1 MESTTMQDLAL
12 ATMPMQVLVTES
24 TEENAAQKEN
34 AQELAA
40 LEASLMACATVQSTT
55 EYITDAVPCQI
66 ATAPILDDQGKEKAA
81 TNLAAHSDDPEYSTE
96 ADLCQIVVIP
106 TLEEIT
112 TAIAD
117 AARKRIESAHC
128 EMDETRARIE
138 RECAAREIT
147 LQAMQERV
155 RNIQASLDRLVGE
168 RAELE
173 KRARTFL
180 SGGQLNAMLGQMHLA
195 FNARQLELED
205 ALATAK
211 TDEAEEQEEIQT
223 ASVTDALELQLAQ
236 QELEKLESSAPEVA
250 QAIKLAESAGQ
261 IIAAARQAVS
271 DGMLHDAAA
280 LLHQARAA
288 NADPIVVADIEQQLA
303 SAKQDEVVRDLVARI
318 NANTDQPGAL
328 KRIREMIQEAET
340 AGIADKVTPYAEHAM
355 QIARNAANARFAQA
369 RPIANH
375 LVKEGFIPVI
385 GDGRI
390 EAWTKL
396 SRNGDS
402 NAEHQSTWVLDHIL
416 SLRGNGEWR
425 TEKPRVPVTRKT
437 LSPRVMR
444 SRWYHEWVAQQASSP
459 SDSEFTDQRV

>member
-1 MESTTMQDLAL
+1 MQSNTIQGPILETTL
-12 ATMPMQVLVTES
+12 VLVEET

-34 AQELAA
+34 VPESAA
-40 LEASLMACATVQSTT
+40 LGTLAVACATVPST
-55 EYITDAVPCQI
+55 IQ
-66 ATAPILDDQGKEKAA
+66 
-81 TNLAAHSDDPEYSTE
+81 YSTE
-96 ADLCQIVVIP
+96 PVACQVVAIP
-106 TLEEIT
+106 TLEEIE
-112 TAIAD
+112 AVIAD
-117 AARKRIESAHC
+117 AARKRIESAHR
-128 EMDETRARIE
+128 EMDDTRGRIE
-138 RECAAREIT
+138 REQFARETT

-155 RNIQASLDRLVGE
+155 RNIQASLDGLASE

-180 SGGQLNAMLGQMHLA
+180 SGDQLNTTLGQIHLA

-211 TDEAEEQEEIQT
+211 TDEVEAQEEVQT
-223 ASVTDALELQLAQ
+223 ASVSDALELQLAQ
-236 QELEKLESSAPEVA
+236 QELEKLESSAPKVA

-271 DGMLHDAAA
+271 DGMLRDAAA
-280 LLHQARAA
+280 LLDQAKAA
-288 NADPIVVADIEQQLA
+288 NADSNVIAEVEQQLA
-303 SAKQDEVVRDLVARI
+303 EAKRDEVVRDLVARI
-318 NANTDQPGAL
+318 HANADQPGAI

-340 AGIADKVTPYAEHAM
+340 AGVADKVTPYAEGAM

-369 RPIANH
+369 RPIADH
-375 LVKEGFIPVI
+375 LVKEGFVPVI

-390 EAWTKL
+390 EAWTML

-402 NAEHQSTWVLDHIL
+402 NAERQATWVLDHIL

-444 SRWYHEWVAQQASSP
+444 SRWYHEWVALQDSST
-459 SDSEFTDQRV
+459 SDSASTDQGV

>member
-1 MESTTMQDLAL
+1 MQSTTMYDLAL
-12 ATMPMQVLVTES
+12 ATVPMQVLVAES
-24 TEENAAQKEN
+24 TKENAAQKEN
-34 AQELAA
+34 APEFAA
-40 LEASLMACATVQSTT
+40 LEASLMACAIVQSTT
-55 EYITDAVPCQI
+55 EYSTDAVACQVI
-66 ATAPILDDQGKEKAA
+66 A
-81 TNLAAHSDDPEYSTE
+81 
-96 ADLCQIVVIP
+96 IP
-106 TLEEIT
+106 TLEEIE
-112 TAIAD
+112 ALIAD
-117 AARKRIESAHC
+117 AARKRIESAHR
-128 EMDETRARIE
+128 EMDDTRSRIE
-138 RECAAREIT
+138 REQVTRETT

-155 RNIQASLDRLVGE
+155 HNIQASLDRLAGE

-180 SGGQLNAMLGQMHLA
+180 SGDQLNTMLGQMHLA

-211 TDEAEEQEEIQT
+211 TDEAETQEEIQM
-223 ASVTDALELQLAQ
+223 ANLTDALELQLAQ

-271 DGMLHDAAA
+271 DGLLRDAAT
-280 LLHQARAA
+280 LLDQAKAA
-288 NADPIVVADIEQQLA
+288 NADANVIAEVEQQLA
-303 SAKQDEVVRDLVARI
+303 EAKRDGVVRDLVARI
-318 NANTDQPGAL
+318 NANVDQPGAI
-328 KRIREMIQEAET
+328 KRIRETIEEAEG
-340 AGIADKVTPYAEHAM
+340 AGVADKVTPHADRVM

-369 RPIANH
+369 RPIADH

-402 NAEHQSTWVLDHIL
+402 NIEHQSTWVLDHIL

-444 SRWYHEWVAQQASSP
+444 SRWYHEWVTHQDNST
-459 SDSEFTDQRV
+459 SDSAFTDQGV